1 MVLVYKYE
9 NMMKFYKYQ
18 GAGNDF
24 LIADNRDG
32 HISEKD
38 GVLTAVLEDGT
49 LWSRK
54 IEDLCDRRY
63 GVGADGLMLLDAGTK
78 QRAVRTT
85 PDGDTAGTSSE
96 GNSDGTDFHMTYF
109 NSDGSGGMM
118 CGNGG
123 RCIVAFAYDCGVTG
137 DVDFIEKSPE
147 PMLNQT
153 CNQSQYDRQGS
164 DVGKAGYLVKYS
176 FTAADGPHEA
186 YIYEDNQ
193 VTKIIGL
200 MMKDVQTADHFERLT
215 GVSVESEGYFLDT
228 GTRHYV
234 RFVEDVDKYDI
245 VTEGRDIRY
254 NAQELQPV
262 GANVNFVEP
271 CEDYLKIR
279 TYEKG
284 VEDETFAC
292 GTGIVASALAAYI
305 KGVPPKTTSKDGREY
320 YDIRAKRGHLSV
332 DFIPS
337 ESGLAQSVFLTGPAA
352 KVCEILL

>member
-32 HISEKD
+32 HITEKD

-49 LWSRK
+49 LWSRP
-54 IEDLCDRRY
+54 ISELCDRRY
-63 GVGADGLMLLDAGTK
+63 GVGADGLMLLDPGK
-78 QRAVRTT
+78 
-85 PDGDTAGTSSE
+85 GD
-96 GNSDGTDFHMTYF
+96 DDFQMTYF

-123 RCIVAFAYDCGVTG
+123 RCMVAFAKDCGV
-137 DVDFIEKSPE
+137 E
-147 PMLNQT
+147 
-153 CNQSQYDRQGS
+153 GS
-164 DVGKAGYLVKYS
+164 VMPDGVRKYV

-186 YIYEDNQ
+186 YVMNEDGCGKT
-193 VTKIIGL
+193 VRLK
-200 MMKDVQTADHFERLT
+200 MKDVDEYQKYEALE
-215 GVSVESEGYFLDT
+215 GVNVPSEGYFLDT

-234 RFVEDVDKYDI
+234 RFVENLMEYDI
-245 VTEGRDIRY
+245 VAEGREIRY
-254 NAQELQPV
+254 NAPELQPV

-271 CEDYLKIR
+271 KDGVLHVR

-292 GTGIVASALAAYI
+292 GTGIVASALASYI
-305 KGVPPKTTSKDGREY
+305 KGVTPSCTDQGSRVRFA
-320 YDIRAKRGHLSV
+320 IQAKRDQLAV

-337 ESGLAQSVFLTGPAA
+337 DTLAKDVFLTGPAVFVC
-352 KVCEILL
+352 KVEI

>member
-1 MVLVYKYE
+1 MA
-9 NMMKFYKYQ
+9 MMKFYKYQ

-32 HISEKD
+32 HITESE
-38 GVLTAVLEDGT
+38 GILTAVLEDGT
-49 LWSRK
+49 LWSRS
-54 IEDLCDRRY
+54 IADLCDRRY
-63 GVGADGLMLLDAGTK
+63 GVGADGLMLLDPGM
-78 QRAVRTT
+78 VN
-85 PDGDTAGTSSE
+85 PE
-96 GNSDGTDFHMTYF
+96 GRQADTDFHMTYF

-123 RCIVAFAYDCGVTG
+123 RCIVAFAYDCGVIG
-137 DVDFIEKSPE
+137 DIPE
-147 PMLNQT
+147 QSE
-153 CNQSQYDRQGS
+153 CN
-164 DVGKAGYLVKYS
+164 VGKTGYLVKYT

-193 VTKIIGL
+193 ATKIVGL
-200 MMKDVQTADHFERLT
+200 MMKDVHNADHYNELN
-215 GVSVESEGYFLDT
+215 GVVVPSEGYFLDT

-262 GANVNFVEP
+262 GANVNFVEA
-271 CEDYLKIR
+271 CEDYLKVR

-292 GTGIVASALAAYI
+292 GTGIVASALAAYT
-305 KGVPPKTTSKDGREY
+305 KGVRPKSTSANGRIH
-320 YDIRAKRGHLSV
+320 YDIRAKRDRLMV
-332 DFIPS
+332 DFLSS
-337 ESGLAQSVFLTGPAA
+337 EQGVAQQIFLTGPAA
-352 KVCEILL
+352 KVCEIVL